1 MLCFVAFESLIVFF
15 MKDYLNIPAFY
26 PVIPFGIGFIVFIA
40 CAVLNARGY
49 RTNARRKKHP
59 SYILSTTIIFV
70 ISAIIVSMV
79 AVYLK
84 AEVSNPAEL
93 LSYVII
99 PIVYLTNMLIFVAF
113 YRMLS
118 MNENTNR

>member
-1 MLCFVAFESLIVFF
+1 MFESLIVFF

-26 PVIPFGIGFIVFIA
+26 PAIPFGIGFIVFIT

-49 RTNARRKKHP
+49 RTNVRRKKHV
-59 SYILSTTIIFV
+59 SYILTATIIFV
-70 ISAIIVSMV
+70 ISAIIASMV

-84 AEVSNPAEL
+84 ADVSNPAQL

-99 PIVYLTNMLIFVAF
+99 PIVYLANMLIFVAF
-113 YRMLS
+113 YRMFS
-118 MNENTNR
+118 MNESTNK